1 MKLLAYT
8 DGKPD
13 SIRALHFAAAL
24 KMRLGAQLMVV
35 TVRSGTHAT
44 EGPPPL
50 GVEVSPADSHLLSQG
65 LRILTNAVG
74 ILAESDLFASPA
86 AVVIQD
92 MPHGH
97 MFPCETRTGER
108 VLFYE
113 IFGHF
118 MEALNREIDQDEH
131 NLLIVGPPR
140 RTGLNRLLS
149 SDVPRRLALD
159 LHTSLLVVR
168 GGGPDSRYL
177 VCADGSPS
185 SRRQFPL
192 LRQMLPAIRRP
203 VDILWVKNPGVEADQ
218 IREAEECL
226 GNASRWLEGSEKL
239 GALHRLEGE
248 PTADVILDTAGSD
261 SVVVL
266 GASLRHDVYRRM
278 VGSVPMEVLSRSDS
292 SVLLAKLP
300 PEDGSE
306 CFKEPFVQ
314 GSDSPAPDSDKTR
327 VETD

>member
-1 MKLLAYT
+1 MKLLTYT
-8 DGKPD
+8 DGKPG
-13 SIRALHFAAAL
+13 SIQALHFAAAL
-24 KMRLGAQLMVV
+24 KVRLGAHLTVM

-44 EGPPPL
+44 EGPPLL

-74 ILAESDLFASPA
+74 ILAESNLLASPA
-86 AVVIQD
+86 AIVIQE

-97 MFPCETRTGER
+97 MFSCETRTGER

-118 MEALNREIDQDEH
+118 MEALNREIDRDGH
-131 NLLIVGPPR
+131 HLLIVGPPR
-140 RTGLNRLLS
+140 RSGLKRLVS
-149 SDVPRRLALD
+149 SNVPRRLALD

-185 SRRQFPL
+185 SRRPFPL

-203 VDILWVKNPGVEADQ
+203 VDILWVKNPGAEEDQ

-226 GNASRWLEGSEKL
+226 GKASRWLEGSEKL
-239 GALHRLEGE
+239 GALHRREGE
-248 PTADVILDTAGSD
+248 PIADVILDTAGKD

-278 VGSVPMEVLSRSDS
+278 VGSVSMEVLSRSDS

-300 PEDGSE
+300 PEGRQRV
-306 CFKEPFVQ
+306 FQ
-314 GSDSPAPDSDKTR
+314 GALR
-327 VETD
+327 AGFRIAGA